1 MIIGHGVDI
10 VEKKRFQ
17 NIFNKYSKKLINK
30 YFLYDEFRQINY
42 SSLSNNFSA
51 KEAFSKALGLGF
63 RCPSYPNSIIIKR
76 NNLGK
81 PIITPSKKLD
91 EYMIEKYQNY
101 VIHLSISDTKS
112 LSISSVII
120 EQI

>member
-1 MIIGHGVDI
+1 MIVGHGVDI
-10 VEKKRFQ
+10 LEKNRFI
-17 NIFNKYSKKLINK
+17 NLFHKYPSKIIDKF
-30 YFLYDEFRQINY
+30 FLYDNVDRTDV

-63 RCPSYPNSIIIKR
+63 RYPSYPNSIAIKR

-81 PIITPSKKLD
+81 PLITLRKELH
-91 EYMIEKYQNY
+91 EYMIEKYHNY
-101 VIHLSISDTKS
+101 AIHLTISDTKY

>member
-1 MIIGHGVDI
+1 MIVGHGVDI
-10 VEKKRFQ
+10 LEKKRFS
-17 NIFNKYSKKLINK
+17 NLFNKYPLKLIDK
-30 YFLYDEFRQINY
+30 CFLNDDIDPSDI
-42 SSLSNNFSA
+42 SSLSNNFTA

-63 RCPSYPNSIIIKR
+63 RYPSYPNLIVIKR
-76 NNLGK
+76 DNLGK
-81 PIITPSKKLD
+81 PEITLKSELY

-101 VIHLSISDTKS
+101 VIHLSISDTKN

>member
-1 MIIGHGVDI
+1 MIVGHGVDI
-10 VEKKRFQ
+10 LEKKRFQ

-30 YFLYDEFRQINY
+30 YFLYDEFKQINY

-63 RCPSYPNSIIIKR
+63 RYPSYPNSIIIKR

-81 PIITPSKKLD
+81 PIITPGKQLD
-91 EYMIEKYQNY
+91 EYIIEKYQNY
-101 VIHLSISDTKS
+101 VIHLSISDTKY

>member
-10 VEKKRFQ
+10 LEKKRFQ

-30 YFLYDEFRQINY
+30 YFLYDEFKQINY

-63 RCPSYPNSIIIKR
+63 RYPSYPNSIIIKR

-81 PIITPSKKLD
+81 PIITPGKQLD
-91 EYMIEKYQNY
+91 EYIIEKYQNY
-101 VIHLSISDTKS
+101 VIHLSISDTKY